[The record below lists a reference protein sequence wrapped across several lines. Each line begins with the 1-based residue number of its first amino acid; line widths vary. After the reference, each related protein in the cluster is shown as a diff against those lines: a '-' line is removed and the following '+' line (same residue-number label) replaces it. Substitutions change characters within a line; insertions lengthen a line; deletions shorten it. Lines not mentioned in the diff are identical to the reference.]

1 MKSWQKWLGT
11 GVGLL
16 LIGYFLIFLLQT
28 LETHDLDALLK
39 PGMALAILAAA
50 LVCALLI
57 PLAGF
62 AWSILLHSMGCN
74 WKPAKL
80 TAIIGFTQLAK
91 YVPGNIAQHIGRTT
105 AALVNGMPPSMY
117 LSSVVAETILL
128 LIASL
133 LVGVLSMSLSST
145 PIPLVGIPLTET
157 AVSFAA
163 ILATSLILF
172 AIVLRYSPSLLRWF
186 ANAKGKTK
194 LTIPI
199 PSKLASTQAFGL
211 YCIAYLLLG
220 VALCI
225 IAKQHGGLVEPDFFT
240 LPSSFALAWLAGY
253 LAPGVPAGL
262 GVREGAMA
270 ILLSNA
276 GPSEYILTVIV
287 AARLATI
294 IADAISFLLSIA
306 IMKSS
311 NVRTGTCP

>member
-186 ANAKGKTK
+186 
-194 LTIPI
+194 
-199 PSKLASTQAFGL
+199 
-211 YCIAYLLLG
+211 
-220 VALCI
+220 
-225 IAKQHGGLVEPDFFT
+225 